1 MQKPRKK
8 RRRKP
13 LGEIDWSNP
22 SQRDTLRAAQAYVE
36 SGLSLLPISGD
47 GSKMPAF
54 ELLPQ
59 IWSESEQRKKRRW
72 SVFRERHPTS
82 DELRIWFDD
91 EWALFD
97 YGFAVLGGAISGG
110 LEIIDLDNW
119 DVVGPWS
126 ELVERAAPG
135 LLKRLVRVRTPRPGM
150 HAYFRC
156 EVFGGNQKLA
166 RVEEV
171 DPETDKPKPK
181 TIIEVKA
188 EGGYCL
194 APPSPACCHP
204 RNVCYEFIG
213 NRDLTMVPTISP
225 AEREVLYQA
234 ARELN
239 KWEDPRPTPPR
250 RPAPSSS
257 GRHDR
262 PGDDFNA
269 CADWADVLEPHSWA
283 RVAIGA
289 DDIEYWRRPGK
300 TERGTSAT
308 ANYEGSGVF
317 YVFSSSADPFEEQT
331 GYSKFSAYAL
341 LNHDGDFPAAAGA
354 LAALGFGRTCKRR
367 LKKQPAKS
375 RGRGTRKH
383 RVHVRR

>member
-1 MQKPRKK
+1 MRKPRKK

-13 LGEIDWSNP
+13 LSGIDWSNP
-22 SQRDTLRAAQAYVE
+22 DQQDTVRAALAFVE

-72 SVFRERHPTS
+72 SVFRERHPTP
-82 DELRIWFDD
+82 DELRHWFDH
-91 EWALFD
+91 EWQLYD

-119 DVVGPWS
+119 DIVGPWS
-126 ELVERAAPG
+126 ELVESAAPG

-156 EVFGGNQKLA
+156 EAFGGNQKLA
-166 RVEEV
+166 RVKDA

-194 APPSPACCHP
+194 APESPACCYP
-204 RNVCYEFIG
+204 RNVCYGFLG
-213 NRDLTMVPTISP
+213 DRDLTMVPTISP
-225 AEREVLYQA
+225 DERDVLYQA
-234 ARELN
+234 ARELDE
-239 KWEDPRPTPPR
+239 WEDPK
-250 RPAPSSS
+250 PAPRPRPVPS
-257 GRHDR
+257 GRRDR

-269 CADWADVLEPHSWA
+269 RADWADVLEPHGWT
-283 RVAIGA
+283 RVGVGT
-289 DDIEYWRRPGK
+289 DGVEYWRRPGK
-300 TERGTSAT
+300 TERGMSAT

-317 YVFSSSADPFEEQT
+317 YVFSTSADPFEEQT
-331 GYSKFSAYAL
+331 GYSKFHAYAL
-341 LNHDGDFPAAAGA
+341 LNHDGDFGEAAGA
-354 LAALGFGRTCKRR
+354 LAEQGFGRARR
-367 LKKQPAKS
+367 RRRKKQSARS
-375 RGRGTRKH
+375 RRSGSRKH